1 MADVARRQYLSTR
14 LVRTHLRP
22 LDWAIFEKKDPATW
36 QLEDRLIGVPRAPR
50 SVPWFLRFQEV
61 DHGVL
66 VVILECSASKSADRM
81 RPARQF
87 SLRLLLMACC
97 ERKPAMVPGDN
108 EHDRPRPFQSFPLAS
123 PRLQASAR
131 QQPWRSRG
139 PCETLGRLRRL
150 GSRPR
155 AAGRSGAAFFVP

>member
-1 MADVARRQYLSTR
+1 M
-14 LVRTHLRP
+14 RTHLRP
-22 LDWAIFEKKDPATW
+22 LDWAIFEKEDPATW
-36 QLEDRLIGVPRAPR
+36 QLDDRLIGVPRAPR

-66 VVILECSASKSADRM
+66 VVILECSGSKSADRM

-97 ERKPAMVPGDN
+97 EREPAMVPGDN
-108 EHDRPRPFQSFPLAS
+108 EHDRAAFQSFPLAS
-123 PRLQASAR
+123 PRLQASAE

-139 PCETLGRLRRL
+139 PAVVTARRL
-150 GSRPR
+150 AVLGGWGRDHAR
-155 AAGRSGAAFFVP
+155 LAGAGQPSLSLRLHARRSARR